1 MNYNE
6 SEISLKNT
14 LLSRYDLYLCSAGYE
29 ERTLGCLQNIQNNTK
44 FSRALINL
52 FKPDD
57 PDLLNKNLENLEK
70 IKTLLSPITEE
81 SKVFEIMPNNP
92 SDFNDMLMKNLG
104 NVESILIDVTSFTR
118 LFLYSILNI
127 CIQKRLKVHL
137 AYSEPQDYTMN
148 FAQGLEEIV
157 IMPTNPGIPD
167 QSKKILM
174 VLFLGWEHLR
184 LGSVIEEWEPDKIIT
199 LAEYSEGEREKWNQI
214 TIKQCQNI
222 IDKSDF
228 TRVPALNPKE
238 TLAKL
243 EEIYSQYSAD
253 YDICLVNGGPKV
265 HCFAFSEFAFK
276 YPEIQLLYAKPY
288 KWQQELPSDE
298 PIEPTSKQIG
308 NTFIFNFPIGT
319 VLEKSLSL
327 N

>member
-1 MNYNE
+1 MNSFNVEYDLQN
-6 SEISLKNT
+6 N
-14 LLSRYDLYLCSAGYE
+14 LLSRYDLFLCSAGYE
-29 ERTLGCLQNIQNNTK
+29 ERTLGCLQKIQNNTK
-44 FSRALINL
+44 FGSALINL

-70 IKTLLSPITEE
+70 IKTLLNPITDDK
-81 SKVFEIMPNNP
+81 KVFEIMPNNP
-92 SDFNDMLMKNLG
+92 SDFNDMLIKNLD

-137 AYSEPQDYTMN
+137 AYSEPKDYTMN

-157 IMPTNPGIPD
+157 IMPSNPGIPD

-199 LAEYSEGEREKWNQI
+199 LAEYSEGYREEWNQI
-214 TIKQCQNI
+214 AIKQCQHIVDN
-222 IDKSDF
+222 SDF
-228 TRVPALNPKE
+228 NTVLALNPKE

-243 EEIYSQYSAD
+243 EEIYSKYSSE

-298 PIEPTSKQIG
+298 TVEPTSKQIG
-308 NTFIFNFPIGT
+308 ETYLFNFPIGT
-319 VLEKSLSL
+319 ILEKPLSL